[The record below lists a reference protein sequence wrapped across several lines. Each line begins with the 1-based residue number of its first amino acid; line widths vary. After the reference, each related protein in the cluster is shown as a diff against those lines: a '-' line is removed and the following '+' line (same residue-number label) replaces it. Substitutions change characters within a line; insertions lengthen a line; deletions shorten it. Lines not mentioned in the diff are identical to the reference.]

1 LHKVQRQFLQN
12 VALYD
17 HWTKYRVSR
26 AQRQDMLNLMRHVL
40 VPKVSSAH
48 IRKSVNGIKYKI
60 EKCL

>member
-1 LHKVQRQFLQN
+1 
-12 VALYD
+12 
-17 HWTKYRVSR
+17 
-26 AQRQDMLNLMRHVL
+26 MLNLMRHVL